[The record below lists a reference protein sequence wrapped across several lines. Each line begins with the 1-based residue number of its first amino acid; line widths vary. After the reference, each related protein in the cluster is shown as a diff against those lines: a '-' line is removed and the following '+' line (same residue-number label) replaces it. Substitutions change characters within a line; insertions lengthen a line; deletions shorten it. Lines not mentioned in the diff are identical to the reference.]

1 MSINWVMLDPSSG
14 FVRLPGEKSVFKSSL
29 RTSLAITTPRSY
41 PGSNPLNI
49 NSSAGIAYLTNQR
62 LVYLPTK
69 PTPDFQSFSAPLLN
83 LHDSHITVPWFG
95 PNAWQAN
102 VQPVPGGNL
111 PSSHAAIELK
121 LTFNEGG
128 APDFH
133 SNFERIKERLQQ
145 AVEAARDS
153 GVTLNAAGFIGGVN
167 MDSVHLEQLPTYEGS
182 RNDRVAPAPDE
193 PPREEV
199 AEIAVPTPIRPGQRA
214 TFQPPLEEPPGY
226 EETQSRSLQEELDRR
241 LSQ

>member
-1 MSINWVMLDPSSG
+1 M
-14 FVRLPGEKSVFKSSL
+14 
-29 RTSLAITTPRSY
+29 
-41 PGSNPLNI
+41 
-49 NSSAGIAYLTNQR
+49 
-62 LVYLPTK
+62 
-69 PTPDFQSFSAPLLN
+69 
-83 LHDSHITVPWFG
+83 
-95 PNAWQAN
+95 
-102 VQPVPGGNL
+102 PGGNL

-153 GVTLNAAGFIGGVN
+153 GVTLNAAGFVGGVN

-182 RNDRVAPAPDE
+182 RNDRVAPAPLE
-193 PPREEV
+193 LPPETT
-199 AEIAVPTPIRPGQRA
+199 AEIVVPTPVRPARQA
-214 TFQPPLEEPPGY
+214 QASFVPPPEAPPGY
-226 EETQSRSLQEELDRR
+226 EETQQQSLQEEVDRR